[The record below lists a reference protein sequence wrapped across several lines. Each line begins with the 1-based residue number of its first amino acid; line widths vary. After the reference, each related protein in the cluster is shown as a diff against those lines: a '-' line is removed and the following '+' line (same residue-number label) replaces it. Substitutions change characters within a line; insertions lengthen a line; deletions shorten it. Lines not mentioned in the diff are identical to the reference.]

1 MKYHLKRQKKTHHNN
16 NLILI
21 IYIWKEENT
30 KVRERYRS
38 LYEQM
43 FLTNQMTGCT
53 PLIKDPLFK
62 VSFGKETIKEV

>member
-1 MKYHLKRQKKTHHNN
+1 MERRKYKSKGK
-16 NLILI
+16 I
-21 IYIWKEENT
+21 KEPLWT
-30 KVRERYRS
+30 
-38 LYEQM
+38 M